1 MKLLRRALVWQAAL
15 WAAFGLVLV
24 IAPGWVIES
33 VFDQPPLGEEAWLR
47 VSGVMAITLAG
58 LMVLVSHRVEE
69 LWWWSWAFVILD
81 VGQHGG
87 TGAQRARRRPR
98 GGGVVALVGARG
110 RERRI
115 RADRAHRTR
124 KDRDRA
130 PARLTG
136 SPTTAISDRGGHI
149 REGAEVGEAT
159 RRVACEAGDDRKER
173 CAATPT
179 TSSRPR
185 TPLM

>member
-15 WAAFGLVLV
+15 WAAFGLVLA

-33 VFDQPPLGEEAWLR
+33 VFDQPPLGEEAWMR
-47 VSGVMAITLAG
+47 VSGIMAIALAG

-69 LWWWSWAFVILD
+69 LWWWSWAF
-81 VGQHGG
+81 GSS
-87 TGAQRARRRPR
+87 RWPARRYWCSTGSSAS
-98 GGGVVALVGARG
+98 GGRAVVALVGARG

-130 PARLTG
+130 PARMTG
-136 SPTTAISDRGGHI
+136 SSTTAISDRGGHI
-149 REGAEVGEAT
+149 REVVEVGEAT